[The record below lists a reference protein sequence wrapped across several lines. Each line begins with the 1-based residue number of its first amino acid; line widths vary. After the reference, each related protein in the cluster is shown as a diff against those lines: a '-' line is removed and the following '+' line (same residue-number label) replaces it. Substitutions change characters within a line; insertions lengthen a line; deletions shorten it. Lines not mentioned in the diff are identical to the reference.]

1 MKVKKGEIQLLIAV
15 IGILIAVATYF
26 LVYTKY
32 NEESDA
38 IELQNT
44 SLASKVA
51 TLQVLDE
58 RKADYISA
66 TEKMKNYITSFENR
80 YPADILPEDS
90 IMMIN
95 TLEGMTR
102 TTVASIAFGESSE
115 VVYAADHTQTADV
128 TETDTASTDTT
139 GDISAEN
146 VADTTVTSSP
156 ITTEAA
162 AYADTHLYEVPLSI
176 SIECTYNDF
185 KGLVRY
191 IYNLQERKSIHGIS
205 IGYNAET
212 GMLSGSMNLSSYYL
226 QGSDKI
232 YSEPNISG
240 VGLGVDT
247 IFGNME

>member
-1 MKVKKGEIQLLIAV
+1 MKVKKSEIQLLVAV
-15 IGILIAVATYF
+15 IGILIAVCTYF
-26 LVYTKY
+26 LVYAKF
-32 NEESDA
+32 NEKSDA
-38 IELQNT
+38 LESQNA
-44 SLASKVA
+44 SLASQVA
-51 TLQVLDE
+51 TLQVLEE
-58 RKADYISA
+58 RKADYIAA
-66 TEKMKNYITSFENR
+66 TEKMRNYIISFENR

-115 VVYAADHTQTADV
+115 VVYAAAQTTDTTAA
-128 TETDTASTDTT
+128 DTASADETEA
-139 GDISAEN
+139 S
-146 VADTTVTSSP
+146 ADTTVTSGP
-156 ITTEAA
+156 ITTEATT
-162 AYADTHLYEVPLSI
+162 YADTHMYEVPLSI

-185 KGLVRY
+185 KGLIRY
-191 IYNLQERKSIHGIS
+191 IYSLQERKSVHGIS

-226 QGSDKI
+226 QGTDKI
-232 YSEPNISG
+232 YTEPDISG